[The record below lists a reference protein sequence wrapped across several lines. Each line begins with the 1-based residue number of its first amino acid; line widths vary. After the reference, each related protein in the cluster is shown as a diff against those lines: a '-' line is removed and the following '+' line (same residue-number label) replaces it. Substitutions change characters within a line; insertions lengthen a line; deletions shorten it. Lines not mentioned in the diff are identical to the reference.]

1 MEAALDQ
8 QAINIRPEHY
18 EYMINEETKIITLP
32 SPPGVYAGI
41 KRHYCFR
48 ENFSKTYHISMI
60 NQVSWQKMKQTNE
73 VKILKTTETK

>member
-1 MEAALDQ
+1 MDQ
-8 QAINIRPEHY
+8 QAINIRTEHY
-18 EYMINEETKIITLP
+18 EYMINEESKIITLP
-32 SPPGVYAGI
+32 SPPGVYVGI

-73 VKILKTTETK
+73 VKILKITETK